1 MRFTWGHA
9 AIAIPV
15 TIVVVF
21 TSVLIR
27 SMADDKNTELVTEDY
42 YAQEIQFQDQIDQTK
57 NALELNAQLN
67 WTKVGA
73 NWRLDLN
80 GDFESID
87 AEGEVYF
94 YRPSNSKLDVTIPLD
109 LDDVGQQMI
118 SANNFERGKYQV
130 QVKWNIDGKE
140 CYLEKNIFI
149 H

>member
-57 NALELNAQLN
+57 NAQELNTRLN
-67 WTKVGA
+67 WSKVDA
-73 NWRLDLN
+73 NWQLDLT
-80 GDFESID
+80 GDFESTS
-87 AEGEVYF
+87 AEGEVHF
-94 YRPSNSKLDVTIPLD
+94 YRPSNSKLDITIPLELND
-109 LDDVGQQMI
+109 SGQQMI
-118 SANNFERGKYQV
+118 SANNFEKGKYQI
-130 QVKWNIDGKE
+130 QVKWNIDGTE

>member
-42 YAQEIQFQDQIDQTK
+42 YAKEMQFQDQINRTK
-57 NALELNAQLN
+57 NALELNTQIDWVKADNN
-67 WTKVGA
+67 WELKLT
-73 NWRLDLN
+73 
-80 GDFESID
+80 GDFD
-87 AEGEVYF
+87 PTKATGEIHV
-94 YRPSNSKLDVTIPLD
+94 YRPSDSKLDLDIPLE
-109 LDDVGQQMI
+109 LNNTGRQMI
-118 SANNFERGKYQV
+118 SGKNFKKGKYQI
-130 QVKWNIDGKE
+130 QVNWMVEGAE
-140 CYLEKNIFI
+140 CYLEKHVFI